1 MFYNVRDVS
10 KITFTLL
17 LLSVLAIQGSSR
29 RRNKQG
35 KTGRKREML
44 HSTEE
49 ALVIANK
56 KLIKKDWCKTRE
68 VRQLVVTED
77 GLCKGKINNK
87 LVI

>member
-1 MFYNVRDVS
+1 MFYNARDLS

-17 LLSVLAIQGSSR
+17 LLSMLALQGSSR

-35 KTGRKREML
+35 GKTRKREML
-44 HSTEE
+44 HSTEQ

-68 VRQLVVTED
+68 VRQQVVTED
-77 GLCKGKINNK
+77 GLCKGKINNR
-87 LVI
+87 